1 MVVYPV
7 GSAVQEPICSY
18 LCLSFQCARLNTQ
31 QCPTHSLNIGW
42 NKINFAWK
50 PFPGHLACKSVP
62 GSCNLAWKPV
72 LGTLAWQ
79 PVLGTL
85 AREPR
90 EPFLET
96 FLGTS
101 LKNCLWQPCLRTC
114 SWNLCLGTCSWKP
127 CLRTWQPCLGT
138 CSWKPCLGT

>member
-18 LCLSFQCARLNTQ
+18 LCLSFQMRAFEHTAVPHTQ
-31 QCPTHSLNIGW
+31 LEYWAGHRW

-96 FLGTS
+96 FLG
-101 LKNCLWQPCLRTC
+101 
-114 SWNLCLGTCSWKP
+114 NLT
-127 CLRTWQPCLGT
+127 
-138 CSWKPCLGT
+138 